1 MPHFPVHIRGVHK
14 QNTHLRMPL
23 GCAVHHIAYTVQPR
37 GHIGM
42 GQVFTFACGG
52 VVEYCAGQNAI
63 PDPKIGQTEP
73 TKRHQIS
80 GSLIF
85 HDLLPPATKLGQ
97 GNIFRS
103 VCPHSVHRVGMH
115 GCSGGACMVAWGVH
129 GCSGACVVA
138 PRGEHAWLLP
148 GGMHGCS
155 KGGHAWLFWGA
166 CVVALGGMH
175 GCSRG
180 VCMVA
185 LGGHAWLLW
194 GGMGY
199 DEIRRYGQW
208 VGGTHPPGMHS
219 C

>member
-85 HDLLPPATKLGQ
+85 NDLFIK
-97 GNIFRS
+97 
-103 VCPHSVHRVGMH
+103 V
-115 GCSGGACMVAWGVH
+115 
-129 GCSGACVVA
+129 SGACHLY
-138 PRGEHAWLLP
+138 RSTGSTTDSSLP
-148 GGMHGCS
+148 T
-155 KGGHAWLFWGA
+155 
-166 CVVALGGMH
+166 V
-175 GCSRG
+175 
-180 VCMVA
+180 
-185 LGGHAWLLW
+185 
-194 GGMGY
+194 
-199 DEIRRYGQW
+199 
-208 VGGTHPPGMHS
+208 
-219 C
+219 